1 MIFSGIMNNMFNY
14 MNLFEVEDLFSR
26 FLNNTAVKRKRTKAG
41 GDPTNIELPKFLSI
55 QAACLVERPSWYE
68 IR

>member
-1 MIFSGIMNNMFNY
+1 

-68 IR
+68 IM

>member
-1 MIFSGIMNNMFNY
+1 MFNY

-41 GDPTNIELPKFLSI
+41 GDPTSTNIQLPKFVSI
-55 QAACLVERPSWYE
+55 KAACLVERPSWYE